1 MIPNP
6 EYGGDVY
13 AYDFAAIGFELW
25 VRTDCAVDS
34 CIREPPCPC
43 SYVTDVA
50 DSLSALRACVCV
62 CVCVCVCLTCVFW
75 LVGSKQTVNN
85 GTIFD
90 NILVTDDIGKD

>member
-25 VRTDCAVDS
+25 V
-34 CIREPPCPC
+34 CIYRARDIEARARVRRNCSPYFSSRGRPPAHTVGCL
-43 SYVTDVA
+43 
-50 DSLSALRACVCV
+50 SLSFGLQ
-62 CVCVCVCLTCVFW
+62 
-75 LVGSKQTVNN
+75 QTVNN

-90 NILVTDDIGKD
+90 NILVTDDLGAYTLAAN